1 MFVHGFVGGCAPIRY
16 TMEIMVQLV
25 GSGLSFHHVDP
36 GDGTQVVQLGGRLL
50 SLLNYLDFMCVSVFI
65 MGSAH

>member
-1 MFVHGFVGGCAPIRY
+1 MGVHLLGVLWRSWY
-16 TMEIMVQLV
+16 NLWDL
-25 GSGLSFHHVDP
+25 GLSFHHVDP

-50 SLLNYLDFMCVSVFI
+50 YLDFMCVSVFI